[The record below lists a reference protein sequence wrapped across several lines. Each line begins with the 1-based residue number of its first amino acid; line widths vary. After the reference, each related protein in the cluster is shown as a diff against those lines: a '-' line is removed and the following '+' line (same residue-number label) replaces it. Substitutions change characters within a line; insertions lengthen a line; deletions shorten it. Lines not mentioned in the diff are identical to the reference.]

1 MWELFKPQR
10 TVWKLWE
17 LSETSKYCSKVLRT
31 LWYSQ
36 ELFTKFRELESTNK
50 FETTNKYLTHSR
62 VNFYLT
68 HSKDTFLDFWALP
81 KASLNCWIL
90 SRTVWDFW
98 EISSTSRNCLGVLKT
113 VRDFQT
119 HCCFDSSIF
128 SELRNNCNELQY
140 KLYQWPMWYNS
151 CVFLL
156 WLGVR
161 DWMDMRSHSTI
172 WINYL
177 FHWFNNVRKRCWKP
191 NYNKFYK
198 RQFLVMIYKI

>member
-81 KASLNCWIL
+81 KASLKCL
-90 SRTVWDFW
+90 RLLRTVVGFW
-98 EISSTSRNCLGVLKT
+98 ESLDTSEKSMRL
-113 VRDFQT
+113 
-119 HCCFDSSIF
+119 
-128 SELRNNCNELQY
+128 LRIV
-140 KLYQWPMWYNS
+140 W
-151 CVFLL
+151 
-156 WLGVR
+156 
-161 DWMDMRSHSTI
+161 
-172 WINYL
+172 
-177 FHWFNNVRKRCWKP
+177 
-191 NYNKFYK
+191 
-198 RQFLVMIYKI
+198 